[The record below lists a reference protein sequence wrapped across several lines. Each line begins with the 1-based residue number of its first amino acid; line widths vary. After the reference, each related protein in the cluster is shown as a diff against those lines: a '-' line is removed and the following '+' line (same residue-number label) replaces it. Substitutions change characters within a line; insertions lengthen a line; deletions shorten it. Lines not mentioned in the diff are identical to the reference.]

1 MVGDPPSGRCLS
13 VVIPCFNE
21 ADHVRECVRRV
32 LKEMLVL
39 EVLLVDDG
47 STDGTRDAI
56 ARIVDSRVRV
66 FHHAT
71 NNGKGAALRTGFN
84 EAVGDLVIVQDA
96 DLEQDPA
103 DYGRLAG
110 PILEGSADVVYGTR
124 FPTLRRQPGQQLL
137 HYLANRALTWLSNR
151 MTGLCLTDMET
162 GYKVFRREVVA
173 GFRLNEDRFGVE
185 PELTAKIAAGGWRV
199 QEVPVSYRPRNVAEG
214 KKIGWRDGIRA
225 FVCIVRY
232 SGRPSRGGGDG
243 KSKF

>member
-1 MVGDPPSGRCLS
+1 M
-13 VVIPCFNE
+13 
-21 ADHVRECVRRV
+21 ECVRRV
-32 LKEMLVL
+32 LEERLVL

-47 STDGTRDAI
+47 STDGTRDVI
-56 ARIVDSRVRV
+56 ARIVDSRVHV

-84 EAVGDLVIVQDA
+84 EAVGDLVICQDA

-103 DYGRLAG
+103 DYGRLVE

-124 FPTLRRQPGQQLL
+124 FPNLRRQPGQQLP

-162 GYKVFRREVVA
+162 GYKVFRREVIT
-173 GFRLNEDRFGVE
+173 GLKLREDRFGIE

-199 QEVPVSYRPRNVAEG
+199 HEVPVSYRPRVIAEG

-232 SGRPSRGGGDG
+232 SGRPSRGARDG
-243 KSKF
+243 KSTF